1 MKLSTLLVSMLV
13 AVGIAACSKP
23 EEKKV
28 EAAPAAPAVAAPAT
42 TAPAEAPKPAEAA
55 KPADAPAMSK
65 TESREKDNHSAG
77 QGVMKEVCHDK
88 VKDGKPVMG
97 KDGKPEQEC
106 KVIKVRQKLEATE
119 IPPAKK

>member
-1 MKLSTLLVSMLV
+1 MKLSKVLVGLLL
-13 AVGIAACSKP
+13 AVGLTACDKP
-23 EEKKV
+23 EAKKV
-28 EAAPAAPAVAAPAT
+28 DAAPAPAAAAPAAA
-42 TAPAEAPKPAEAA
+42 PAEAA
-55 KPADAPAMSK
+55 KPAEAPALSK
-65 TESREKDNHSAG
+65 TESKEKDNHSAG

-106 KVIKVRQKLEATE
+106 KTIKVRQKLEATE

>member
-1 MKLSTLLVSMLV
+1 MKLSKVLVGLLL
-13 AVGIAACSKP
+13 AVGLTACDKP
-23 EEKKV
+23 EAKKV
-28 EAAPAAPAVAAPAT
+28 DAAPAPAAAAPAAA
-42 TAPAEAPKPAEAA
+42 PAEAA
-55 KPADAPAMSK
+55 KPAETPALSK
-65 TESREKDNHSAG
+65 TESKEKDNHSAG

-106 KVIKVRQKLEATE
+106 KTIKVRQKLEATE

>member
-1 MKLSTLLVSMLV
+1 MKLSTILVSMLL
-13 AVGIAACSKP
+13 AVGLVACDKPADKAA
-23 EEKKV
+23 
-28 EAAPAAPAVAAPAT
+28 AAPAAAPAAS
-42 TAPAEAPKPAEAA
+42 APAEAPKPAEAA
-55 KPADAPAMSK
+55 KPAEAPALSK
-65 TESREKDNHSAG
+65 TESKEKDNHSAG

-106 KVIKVRQKLEATE
+106 KTIKVRQKLEATE

>member
-1 MKLSTLLVSMLV
+1 MKLSTVLISMLL
-13 AVGIAACSKP
+13 AVGLTACGKP
-23 EEKKV
+23 EEKKA
-28 EAAPAAPAVAAPAT
+28 EAAPAAPAVV
-42 TAPAEAPKPAEAA
+42 APAEAKPAEAA
-55 KPADAPAMSK
+55 KPADTPALSK
-65 TESREKDNHSAG
+65 TESKEKDNHSAG

-106 KVIKVRQKLEATE
+106 KTIKVRQKLEATE

>member
-1 MKLSTLLVSMLV
+1 MLLAVGLV
-13 AVGIAACSKP
+13 ACDKPAEKAA
-23 EEKKV
+23 
-28 EAAPAAPAVAAPAT
+28 AAPVAAPAVA
-42 TAPAEAPKPAEAA
+42 APAEAPKPAEAA
-55 KPADAPAMSK
+55 KPADTPAVGK
-65 TESREKDNHSAG
+65 TESKEKDNHSAG

-106 KVIKVRQKLEATE
+106 KTIKVRQKLEATE

>member
-1 MKLSTLLVSMLV
+1 MKLSTVLVSMLL

-23 EEKKV
+23 EEKKADAAPAPA
-28 EAAPAAPAVAAPAT
+28 AAPAAA
-42 TAPAEAPKPAEAA
+42 PAEAA
-55 KPADAPAMSK
+55 KPAEAPAISK
-65 TESREKDNHSAG
+65 TESKEKDNHSAG

-88 VKDGKPVMG
+88 VKDGKPVIG

-106 KVIKVRQKLEATE
+106 KTIKVRQKLEATE